1 MRFFILKMGK
11 YFLLFFMVFILF
23 FCLSSFL
30 LKTKYSNFFIGF
42 VIDKFNNIST
52 PTTEKRLIISG
63 GSNSIYSID
72 SELIEK
78 ELNIKVVNSGFV
90 YNTGS
95 DFQIN
100 FLEKFSRKGDIVLYI
115 PEFGYYSGKGKLGT
129 NFLHNLLL
137 MEPKFFTILG
147 RGNLTNFFRN
157 GFKTTIAPIKNCL
170 TNKQI
175 DVPVE
180 RSDFNSY
187 GDLIHHLDKK
197 CMLKNVRSYPV
208 VKNLVIHKEFMG
220 DIKRLEKSLL
230 TKRAKL
236 YLTYPIY
243 SKNFISNRVIHTAD
257 SLVHADTK
265 FIGEL
270 KNNLFEDSM
279 FYDSPYH
286 ALKVARKNYT
296 QNLIKYLKDV
306 I

>member
-1 MRFFILKMGK
+1 MVFV
-11 YFLLFFMVFILF
+11 LLFCI
-23 FCLSSFL
+23 SSII

-42 VIDKFNNIST
+42 VIDKFSNMNT
-52 PTTEKRLIISG
+52 PTTEKRLIFTG

-78 ELNIKVVNSGFV
+78 ELKIKVVNSGFV

-100 FLEKFSRKGDIVLYI
+100 FLEKFSREGDIVLYI

-129 NFLHNLLL
+129 DFLYNLLL
-137 MEPKFFTILG
+137 MEPRFFSVIG
-147 RGNLTNFFRN
+147 SENLTFFFRK
-157 GFKTTIAPIKNCL
+157 GFKTTILPIKNFL
-170 TNKQI
+170 TNKKI
-175 DVPVE
+175 DVPVKS
-180 RSDFNSY
+180 SDFNAH
-187 GDLIHHLDKK
+187 GDLIHHLDKES
-197 CMLKNVRSYPV
+197 MLKNVRSYPV
-208 VKNLVIHKEFMG
+208 VESLVIHKEFMD
-220 DIKRLEKSLL
+220 DIKRLENSLSV
-230 TKRAKL
+230 KRVKL

-243 SKNFISNRVIHTAD
+243 SKNFISNNVIHTAD
-257 SLVHADTK
+257 SLVNVDTR

-270 KNNLFEDSM
+270 KNNLFEDNL

-286 ALKVARKNYT
+286 ALKVARKIYT